1 MSQSDSRLQNV
12 PLVQGSVAGLLTW
25 VLGYLF
31 TYLITAGDVR
41 ESDLNQFLE
50 FIGEEPATYEMV
62 GWVFYNAHFVDTTF
76 QNVPFFGSEAFI
88 GGEDGFTML
97 LYVIPPLLLIGG
109 GLAVARY
116 SAAQNANDGAIA
128 GLSVVPGYLLLSIAG
143 IFLFEVTL
151 GDASAAPDLVA
162 GIFLAGLVFPALFGA
177 IGGVLAGV
185 TAE

>member
-31 TYLITAGDVR
+31 TYLIAGDELR
-41 ESDLNQFLE
+41 NSEINQFLE
-50 FIGEEPATYEMV
+50 FIGEEPATFEMV
-62 GWVFYNAHFVDTTF
+62 GWVFYNAHFVDTVF
-76 QNVPFFGSEAFI
+76 ENVPFFGSEAFI
-88 GGEDGFTML
+88 GGEDGFSLL
-97 LYVIPPLLLIGG
+97 LYVIPPLLLIGA

-116 SAAQNANDGAIA
+116 SAARNANEGAIA
-128 GLSVVPGYLLLSIAG
+128 GLSIVPGYLLLSIAG
-143 IFLFEVTL
+143 VFLFEVTV
-151 GDASAAPDLVA
+151 GNASVAPDLVA

-177 IGGVLAGV
+177 IGGVIAGE

>member
-31 TYLITAGDVR
+31 TYLIAGDEVQ
-41 ESDLNQFLE
+41 ESEINQFLE

-97 LYVIPPLLLIGG
+97 LYVIPPLLLIGA

-128 GLSVVPGYLLLSIAG
+128 GISVVPGYLLLSIAG

-162 GIFLAGLVFPALFGA
+162 GVFLAGLVFPVLFGA
-177 IGGVLAGV
+177 VGGVLAGV